1 MSLPKVLE
9 NLKVAAEE
17 AKALVADILITE
29 NVPPRLKMTVLI
41 LGDVAEIVTFHPKE
55 SDRAILLAADC
66 CECFAVCI
74 GEAEK
79 AGESVCAG
87 RIEIVLRA
95 FSKVTAL
102 CAPLLN

>member
-17 AKALVADILITE
+17 AKALVADILVSE
-29 NVPPRLKMTVLI
+29 NAPARLKMTVVI
-41 LGDVAEIVTFHPKE
+41 LGDVAEVVTFHPKE
-55 SDRAILLAADC
+55 STRAILLAKDC
-66 CECFAVCI
+66 CECFAACI
-74 GEAEK
+74 GDAEK

-95 FSKVTAL
+95 FSRVTAL